1 MRPKTIEEERE
12 EREKKQAEILCDELL
27 EAAEARYGFLK
38 RGESIHYTA
47 PELRPKLQSD
57 QVRALAYAVSEA
69 LVQIRNETVE
79 TCEPRKRD
87 DY

>member
-1 MRPKTIEEERE
+1 MTAK
-12 EREKKQAEILCDELL
+12 EREKKQVETLCDELL

-47 PELRPKLQSD
+47 PEIRPKLQSD
-57 QVRALAYAVSEA
+57 QIRALAYAVSEA
-69 LVQIRNETVE
+69 LVQMRN
-79 TCEPRKRD
+79 